1 MVINLVNIGLKFL
14 WVGRPGNYIQN
25 LFDLSVGVDNII
37 NLPAPT
43 NKDEQRIYD
52 IIAKSQATYQPY
64 TTHEWDYEKKKHK
77 TITKGWHYKKGETA
91 DIRKCQLRKAAD
103 LAYEMNAKITDDK
116 KRAARR
122 AAAEKYGL
130 KFIAEKFV

>member
-1 MVINLVNIGLKFL
+1 MSGK
-14 WVGRPGNYIQN
+14 PGNYIQN

-64 TTHEWDYEKKKHK
+64 TTQKWDYEKNKHK
-77 TITKGWHYKKGETA
+77 TVTKGWHYKKGETA